1 MYNKKLAFLFP
12 GQGSQAREMCSAY
25 MNESIVADTFDEASQ
40 TLSYDILQLIRDN
53 KDDRLHQTEYTQ
65 PALLTASIA
74 LLRLWRKRG
83 GSEPAYL
90 AGHSLGE
97 YSALV
102 AASSLSFID
111 AIRLVSFRGH
121 AMQKAGEGVQGGMAA
136 ILGLEFSKISSLCFE
151 VSTSMQGVWAVNDNC
166 PGQIVIAGHQEALQ
180 RAMDVALADGAR
192 KVVQLAVSVPSHT
205 PMMQAAA
212 DDLRNYMQDIVINDA
227 DRPIWLNVSGKA
239 EQDSAAIRAA
249 LLKQLTSPVRWTKSI
264 MAMQK
269 AGMQTAIEMGPG
281 KILSG
286 LVRRISRDIKMQ
298 QSDKD
303 IDKAIE
309 FATFK

>member
-12 GQGSQAREMCSAY
+12 GQGSQARQMCSAY
-25 MNESIVADTFDEASQ
+25 MNESIVADTFNEASQ

-53 KDDRLHQTEYTQ
+53 NNDRLHQTEYTQ

-111 AIRLVSFRGH
+111 AIRLVSFRGQ

-136 ILGLEFSKISSLCFE
+136 VLGLEFSTVSSLCCE
-151 VSTSMQGVWAVNDNC
+151 VSTSKQGVWAANDNC
-166 PGQIVIAGHQEALQ
+166 PRQIVIAGHQEALQ
-180 RAMDVALADGAR
+180 RAMDVAMADGAR

-212 DDLRNYMQDIVINDA
+212 DDLRNYMQDIAIKNA

-239 EQDSAAIRAA
+239 EQNSAAIRIA
-249 LLKQLTSPVRWTKSI
+249 LLAQLTSPVRWTQSI
-264 MAMQK
+264 IAMQK